1 MFQSFTINNL
11 HNNVQYESKTE
22 GDLRTTSQSFNPKLY
37 HGKI

>member
-22 GDLRTTSQSFNPKLY
+22 GDLRTSQSFNPKLY